1 MRVMK
6 RGMRRRKRDQILEM
20 DVERVMRVNVER
32 KIRVV
37 RGR

>member
-6 RGMRRRKRDQILEM
+6 RGMRRRKQDQILEM
-20 DVERVMRVNVER
+20 DVERVIRVNVER

>member
-6 RGMRRRKRDQILEM
+6 RGVRRRKRDQILEM